1 MLDIQKHTE
10 RNNQFIRCSTAVDI
24 QKCLKKKITFECQ
37 QVNVQVRLHP
47 GKDSSGKKK
56 GFGGKKAKQEKIIVN
71 GYFKNYKL
79 NHQLQGY
86 NKWHMINLICQDFKL
101 QLI

>member
-47 GKDSSGKKK
+47 GKDSSSKKK
-56 GFGGKKAKQEKIIVN
+56 GFGGKKAKQEKN
-71 GYFKNYKL
+71 N
-79 NHQLQGY
+79 
-86 NKWHMINLICQDFKL
+86 C
-101 QLI
+101 

>member
-47 GKDSSGKKK
+47 GKDNSGKKK
-56 GFGGKKAKQEKIIVN
+56 GFWGKKAKQEKN
-71 GYFKNYKL
+71 N
-79 NHQLQGY
+79 
-86 NKWHMINLICQDFKL
+86 C
-101 QLI
+101 